1 MKIGMSLVKEF
12 EDLYNSYADSDNE
25 DKRKILEIEGISRR
39 HLDIGIQSED
49 FFKHKLSDISSDSN
63 SNYMENINPTVYRTH
78 TTNGQM
84 KLLGY
89 HMLWYYAKKRYGL
102 EWANK
107 AISMIW
113 DGDFYFH
120 DAHGLRI
127 QMPYCW
133 AFSLD
138 KLVFEGRPYGS
149 SPNIPPKHK
158 KSFLSQVDKLISDL
172 SKQFAGATAPSD
184 LFLWYSWYLTKWL
197 REESSVRS
205 RDWVAHKELVKEEI
219 IQDMQGL
226 VCLFNEPGRA
236 EGEPPFT
243 NISIYDPIGLK
254 NLFGHIVFPDHT
266 KPDFDFIMFIQ
277 KTFCEWFSY
286 GDPITGFP
294 YRFPVVTINVTV
306 DSHHNIMNEEF
317 GKWVAHVDRRMGNFN
332 LHFGSK
338 SKIAMCC
345 RYENDLNDMDLSP
358 DSFGNGGVNI
368 GSHRVV
374 TPNFVRA
381 AIKSNGDMNKFIDY
395 CDELIDIAGK
405 LLHIHRVDILQKR
418 IERTPNYLQ
427 FFGSVG
433 WFSLD
438 NMFSTI
444 GLTGVYEVCKYMG
457 FDIVDDDGT
466 EFTIDFMSYLSDK
479 IAELRGEYGCTFN
492 IEEIPGEQACV
503 TLVNKDHIMINSD
516 DIINSDIRDEFMN
529 CKLYSNQYI
538 PLISKA
544 DIVTRLDLSG
554 RFMNI
559 ITGGGIAHINCEG
572 QIDTD
577 EKMYE
582 IIKFGAK
589 SGVPH
594 FAICYRFGK
603 CDEHPAV
610 IVGQNKTK
618 CPVCGKPITHTR
630 ARVIGY
636 FSDEHN
642 WNPVRQEFD
651 APYRFYSDGNEICD

>member
-1 MKIGMSLVKEF
+1 MSLVKEF

-39 HLDIGIQSED
+39 HLDIGIQSKD

-294 YRFPVVTINVTV
+294 YRFPVVTINMTV

-317 GKWVAHVDRRMGNFN
+317 GRWVAHVDRRMGNFN

-381 AIKSNGDMNKFIDY
+381 AIKSNGNMNKFIDY

-405 LLHIHRVDILQKR
+405 LLYIHRVDILQKR

-479 IAELRGEYGCTFN
+479 IAELRDEYGCTFN

-516 DIINSDIRDEFMN
+516 DIINSDVRDEFMN

>member
-25 DKRKILEIEGISRR
+25 GKRKILEIEGISRR

-63 SNYMENINPTVYRTH
+63 SNYMESINPTVYRTH

-172 SKQFAGATAPSD
+172 SKQFVGATAPSD

-197 REESSVRS
+197 KEESSVRS
-205 RDWVAHKELVKEEI
+205 RDWVAHKELIKEEI

-306 DSHHNIMNEEF
+306 DSNHNIMNEEF

-345 RYENDLNDMDLSP
+345 RYENDLNDMNLSP

-479 IAELRGEYGCTFN
+479 IAELRDEYGCTFN

-503 TLVNKDHIMINSD
+503 TLVNKDHIIVNSD

>member
-197 REESSVRS
+197 KEESSVRS
-205 RDWVAHKELVKEEI
+205 RDWVAHKELIKEEI

-294 YRFPVVTINVTV
+294 YKFPVVTINVTI
-306 DSHHNIMNEEF
+306 DSNHNIMNEEF

-345 RYENDLNDMDLSP
+345 RYENDLNDMNLSP
-358 DSFGNGGVNI
+358 DLFGNGGVNI

-479 IAELRGEYGCTFN
+479 IAELRDEYGCTFN

-503 TLVNKDHIMINSD
+503 TLVNKDHIMVNSD

>member
-25 DKRKILEIEGISRR
+25 DKRKILAIEGISRR

-197 REESSVRS
+197 KEESSVRS

-306 DSHHNIMNEEF
+306 DSHHNIMSEEF
-317 GKWVAHVDRRMGNFN
+317 GRWVAHVDRRMGNFN

-381 AIKSNGDMNKFIDY
+381 AIKSNGNMNKFIDY

-479 IAELRGEYGCTFN
+479 IAELRDEYECTFN

-503 TLVNKDHIMINSD
+503 TLVNKDHIMVNSGG
-516 DIINSDIRDEFMN
+516 IINSDVRDEFMN

-610 IVGQNKTK
+610 IVGQNRTK
-618 CPVCGKPITHTR
+618 CPVCGKLITHTR

>member
-1 MKIGMSLVKEF
+1 MSLVKEF

-197 REESSVRS
+197 KEESSVKS
-205 RDWVAHKELVKEEI
+205 RDWVAHKELIKEEI

-306 DSHHNIMNEEF
+306 DSNHNIMNEEF

-345 RYENDLNDMDLSP
+345 RYENDLNDMNLSP

-479 IAELRGEYGCTFN
+479 IAELRDEYGCTFN

-503 TLVNKDHIMINSD
+503 TLVNKDHIMVNSD

-651 APYRFYSDGNEICD
+651 APYRFYSNGNEICD

>member
-49 FFKHKLSDISSDSN
+49 FFKYKLSDISSDSN

-197 REESSVRS
+197 KEESSARS
-205 RDWVAHKELVKEEI
+205 RDWVAHKELIKEEI

-254 NLFGHIVFPDHT
+254 NLFGHIIFPDHT

-277 KTFCEWFSY
+277 KTFCEWFSH

-294 YRFPVVTINVTV
+294 YRFPVVTINMTV
-306 DSHHNIMNEEF
+306 DYHHDIMNKEF

-381 AIKSNGDMNKFIDY
+381 AIKSNGNMNKFIDY

-479 IAELRGEYGCTFN
+479 ITELRDEYECTFN

-503 TLVNKDHIMINSD
+503 TLVNKDHIMVNSD
-516 DIINSDIRDEFMN
+516 NIINSDVRDEFMN

-603 CDEHPAV
+603 CNEHPAV

>member
-345 RYENDLNDMDLSP
+345 RYENDLNDMNLSP

-479 IAELRGEYGCTFN
+479 IAELRDEYGCTFN

-503 TLVNKDHIMINSD
+503 TLVNKDHIMVNSD

-651 APYRFYSDGNEICD
+651 APYRFYSDGNEICN

>member
-197 REESSVRS
+197 KEESSVRS

-306 DSHHNIMNEEF
+306 DSNHNIMNEEF

-345 RYENDLNDMDLSP
+345 RYENDLNDMNLSP

-479 IAELRGEYGCTFN
+479 IAELRDEYGCTFN

-503 TLVNKDHIMINSD
+503 TLVNKDYIMVNSD

>member
-1 MKIGMSLVKEF
+1 MSLVKEF

-197 REESSVRS
+197 KEESSVRS

-266 KPDFDFIMFIQ
+266 KPNFDFIMFIQ
-277 KTFCEWFSY
+277 KTFCEWFSH

-317 GKWVAHVDRRMGNFN
+317 GRWVAHVDRRMGNFN

-381 AIKSNGDMNKFIDY
+381 AIKSNGNMNKFIDY

-479 IAELRGEYGCTFN
+479 IAELRDEYECTFN

-503 TLVNKDHIMINSD
+503 TLVNKDHIMVNSD
-516 DIINSDIRDEFMN
+516 NIINSDVRDEFMN

-603 CDEHPAV
+603 CNEHPAV

>member
-197 REESSVRS
+197 KEESSVRS

-345 RYENDLNDMDLSP
+345 RYENDLNDMNLSP

-479 IAELRGEYGCTFN
+479 IAELRDEYGCTFN
-492 IEEIPGEQACV
+492 IEEIPGEQACI

-516 DIINSDIRDEFMN
+516 DIINSDVRDEFMN

>member
-197 REESSVRS
+197 KEESSVRS
-205 RDWVAHKELVKEEI
+205 RDWVAHKELIKEEI

-479 IAELRGEYGCTFN
+479 IAELRDEYGCTFN

-516 DIINSDIRDEFMN
+516 DIINSDVRDEFMN

-618 CPVCGKPITHTR
+618 CPVCGKQITHTR

>member
-197 REESSVRS
+197 KEESSVRS

-317 GKWVAHVDRRMGNFN
+317 GRWVAHVDRRMGNFN

-381 AIKSNGDMNKFIDY
+381 AIKSNGNMNKFIDY

-479 IAELRGEYGCTFN
+479 IAELRDEYGCTFN

-516 DIINSDIRDEFMN
+516 DIINSDVRDEFMN

-642 WNPVRQEFD
+642 WNPVRQKFD